1 MKPPKDLHGLYLQK
15 LQKSDPI
22 AYNTAMC
29 KIIQA
34 KTKEIILPNLT
45 KEEMQH
51 LKKHLEDYEK
61 IKGKDIETKFLNLRN
76 AFLIVNEMEKNTEA
90 RHLINPI
97 IRHLYSYQYVFDLIT
112 QSLNKEGKKNQ
123 LLEHAINYLNFDIN
137 LFIIKYGFLTSDTD
151 TTGLDLQPLQTQNE
165 AP

>member
-90 RHLINPI
+90 RKNG
-97 IRHLYSYQYVFDLIT
+97 
-112 QSLNKEGKKNQ
+112 KESKKRRSQHRTTRRRGKKKQ
-123 LLEHAINYLNFDIN
+123 QQQTA
-137 LFIIKYGFLTSDTD
+137 GDTIS
-151 TTGLDLQPLQTQNE
+151 LI
-165 AP
+165 